1 MNKPTVTTAD
11 VIQMTI
17 DSVRSYYGRKPDI
30 TALPLMN
37 DFMWVGSND
46 FEWCESLAEFTQVVQ
61 EDPKESPILLSD
73 EEFHLLFH
81 DRNVW
86 VVYGRY
92 KITTVAEAETL
103 VHAHVR
109 GTFVWRR
116 IDGEMKLA
124 HVHSSHAQDIPLKQ
138 LLPQTEPFAEGTD
151 YFEHM
156 KRLDALKTNSRK
168 IAFRSRER
176 KHRYV
181 FPEEIQYIKADGA
194 YSIVCT
200 TQEQFQVIGLLAEH
214 ETNLPATFQRIHKS
228 YLVNTLYIDSF
239 YRYKAVLKSGQ
250 ELPIGKEKY
259 MLLKHFLQNCSTN

>member
-17 DSVRSYYGRKPDI
+17 DSVRSYYGRRPDI
-30 TALPLMN
+30 TALPLMD

-92 KITTVAEAETL
+92 KITTATETETL
-103 VHAHVR
+103 IHAHVR

-116 IDGEMKLA
+116 INGEMKLA
-124 HVHSSHAQDIPLKQ
+124 HVHSSHAQDIPLNR
-138 LLPQTEPFAEGTD
+138 LLPQTEPFPERTD
-151 YFEHM
+151 YFDQM
-156 KRLDALKTNSRK
+156 KRLDALKTNSHK
-168 IAFRSRER
+168 VAFRSRER
-176 KHRYV
+176 KHR
-181 FPEEIQYIKADGA
+181 
-194 YSIVCT
+194 
-200 TQEQFQVIGLLAEH
+200 
-214 ETNLPATFQRIHKS
+214 
-228 YLVNTLYIDSF
+228 
-239 YRYKAVLKSGQ
+239 
-250 ELPIGKEKY
+250 
-259 MLLKHFLQNCSTN
+259 